1 MIRIL
6 INLLILII
14 FISCETSSNVENRL
28 SKTNISVPS
37 KYKITNF
44 ENDWAIGEGTEHY
57 ELLVSEEDYKKIIL
71 QIKKRPS
78 FVEINSIP
86 ILNKIKNYNQI
97 EEKAYS
103 YNGTYYYKIFL
114 PKGYLIS
121 LSVNDN
127 FIMKIYY
134 EDF

>member
-6 INLLILII
+6 FNLLILII

-37 KYKITNF
+37 KYKIINF
-44 ENDWAIGEGTEHY
+44 ENDWAIGEGTEYY
-57 ELLVSEEDYKKIIL
+57 ELLVSDEDYRKIIL

-78 FVEINSIP
+78 FVEVNSIP
-86 ILNKIKNYNQI
+86 VLNEIKNYDQI
-97 EEKAYS
+97 DEKACS
-103 YNGTYYYKIFL
+103 YNDTYYYKIFS
-114 PKGYLIS
+114 PKGYSIS
-121 LSVNDN
+121 LSISDN
-127 FIMKIYY
+127 FIMKLYY